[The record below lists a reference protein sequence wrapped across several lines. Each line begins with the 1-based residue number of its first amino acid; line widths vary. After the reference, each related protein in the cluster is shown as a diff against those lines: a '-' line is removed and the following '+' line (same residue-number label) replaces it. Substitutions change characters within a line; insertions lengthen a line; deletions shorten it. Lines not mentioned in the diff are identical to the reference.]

1 MQYLTGFL
9 AFSTLACVVSL
20 VWCSVL
26 LYRARTRSDAERT
39 FAVLHALELLSPA
52 FRDGLRQETARRM
65 ARHLHN
71 VLGATAVAITD
82 ERGVLAWSGVGSE
95 HSAEVTEWIEPA
107 LRNRR
112 TCVVDRISCA
122 NARCEVTTAIVAPV
136 VTERQRSGAII
147 ALGPGPSNQMV
158 RALSEVARW
167 ASQQME
173 LAELDRA
180 RTRLAEAELRALRS
194 QISPHFIYNCLTT
207 IASFVRTDPERA
219 RRLLLDFAGFARYS
233 FRGTRLLTTLD
244 EELRSIDRYLALE
257 RARFGERLQ
266 CTMRIAP
273 EILSAQVPFLCLQPL
288 VENAIRHGMEGRA
301 DVGHVIVTARDAGA
315 EAHLSVEDDG
325 VGMAPTQVGDILAGQ
340 VSSEHGIGLGNVDA
354 RLRSMFGDAYG
365 LIVETGVGAGTKVR
379 LRIPKFLPA
388 SVE

>member
-9 AFSTLACVVSL
+9 AFSTLACVVAL

-26 LYRARTRSDAERT
+26 LRRARNRSDAERT
-39 FAVLHALELLSPA
+39 FAVLHALELVSPA
-52 FRDGLRQETARRM
+52 FRDGLRQETARRV
-65 ARHLHN
+65 ARHLHD
-71 VLGATAVAITD
+71 VLGATAVAVTD
-82 ERGVLAWSGVGSE
+82 ERDVLAWSGVGSE
-95 HSAEVTEWIEPA
+95 HSAEVAEWIEPA

-112 TCVVDRISCA
+112 TCVVDHIGCG
-122 NARCEVTTAIVAPV
+122 NPRCEVRTAVVAPV
-136 VTERQRSGAII
+136 VTERQMSGAIL
-147 ALGPGPSNQMV
+147 ALGPGPSNQMA

-219 RRLLLDFAGFARYS
+219 RRLLLDFAGFARYA
-233 FRGTRLLTTLD
+233 FRGTRQLTTLD

-301 DVGHVIVTARDAGA
+301 DAGHVIVTARDAGA

-325 VGMAPTQVGDILAGQ
+325 VGMAPAQVGDILAGE
-340 VSSEHGIGLGNVDA
+340 VPSGHGIGLGNVDA
-354 RLRSMFGDAYG
+354 RLRSMFGDTYG

-388 SVE
+388 VVE